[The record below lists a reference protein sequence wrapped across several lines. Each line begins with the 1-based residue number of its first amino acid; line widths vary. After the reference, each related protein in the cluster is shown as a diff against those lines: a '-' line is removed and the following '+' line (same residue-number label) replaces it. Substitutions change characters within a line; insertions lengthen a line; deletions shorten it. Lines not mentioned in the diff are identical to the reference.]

1 MKPAPVAAILL
12 FIACGGCSMALD
24 ENSGVYAAQPG
35 KYDFL
40 DCPSLLKLRQTNAA
54 REAEI
59 AALMERASQGGG
71 GAVVNALVYRDQLNL
86 VRGDRQLI
94 QRTSDEKRCTPDVK
108 LQNTGLRSLY

>member
-12 FIACGGCSMALD
+12 LIACGGCSMALD
-24 ENSGVYAAQPG
+24 ESSGVYAAQPG

-40 DCPSLLKLRQTNAA
+40 DCPTLLQRRQSTAA

-59 AALMERASQGGG
+59 TALMERANQGGG

-86 VRGDRQLI
+86 VRADRQLI
-94 QRTSDEKRCTPDVK
+94 QRTADEKRCAPDVK